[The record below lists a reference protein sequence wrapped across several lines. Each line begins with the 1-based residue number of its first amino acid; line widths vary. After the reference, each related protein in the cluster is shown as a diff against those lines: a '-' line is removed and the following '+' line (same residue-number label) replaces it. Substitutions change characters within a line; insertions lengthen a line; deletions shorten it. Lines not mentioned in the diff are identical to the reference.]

1 MIDTNVFNS
10 LSPYDVGKRLGLQP
24 NRMGFCRCPAHGE
37 KTASMKLYK
46 QPGRGWYCFGCHKG
60 GDVIR
65 LVQTTLNCD
74 FKGAVA
80 WLSAEYGLDTGEE
93 KNAAEREEMR
103 IRLYRE
109 KQAREERERAIRMA
123 DEMRTIYDALA
134 VRCQRVMDE
143 TEPDDPTG
151 DWDPR
156 YFDAQYTYNM
166 CQDMSDRM
174 QWAAQEIEKQGE
186 DTDRAMKMVQEYRNR
201 LKSGKM
207 PATFGA

>member
-1 MIDTNVFNS
+1 MIDTDVFTA
-10 LSPYDVGKRLGLQP
+10 LSPLDVGKRLGLQP

-37 KTASMKLYK
+37 KTASLKLYK
-46 QPGRGWYCFGCHKG
+46 QPGRGWYCFGCHQG

-74 FKGAVA
+74 FKTAVE
-80 WLSAEYGLDTGEE
+80 WLSAEYGLDTGDE
-93 KNAAEREEMR
+93 KTAAEREEMR

-109 KQAREERERAIRMA
+109 KQAREKREHAIRVA

-156 YFDAQYTYNM
+156 HFDALFTLNM
-166 CQDMSDRM
+166 CQDISDRL
-174 QWAAQEIEKQGE
+174 QWAVQEIERQGE

-201 LKSGKM
+201 LGAEK
-207 PATFGA
+207 PIITFTA

>member
-1 MIDTNVFNS
+1 MIDTDIFS
-10 LSPYDVGKRLGLQP
+10 ALSPLDVGKRLGLQP
-24 NRMGFCRCPAHGE
+24 NRMGFCRCPAHGD
-37 KTASMKLYK
+37 KTASLKLYK
-46 QPGRGWYCFGCHKG
+46 QPGRGWYCFGCHMG

-80 WLSAEYGLDTGEE
+80 WLSAEYGLDTGDE

-109 KQAREERERAIRMA
+109 KQAREEREQAIRVA

-156 YFDAQYTYNM
+156 HFDALFTLNM
-166 CQDMSDRM
+166 CQDISDRL
-174 QWAAQEIEKQGE
+174 QWAVQEIEKHGE

-201 LKSGKM
+201 LGAEK
-207 PATFGA
+207 PIITFTA